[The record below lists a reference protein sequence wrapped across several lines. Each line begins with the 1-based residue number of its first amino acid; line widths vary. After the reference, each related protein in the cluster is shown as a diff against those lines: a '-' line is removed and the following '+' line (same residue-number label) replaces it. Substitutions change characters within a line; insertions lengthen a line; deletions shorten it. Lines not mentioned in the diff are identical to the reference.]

1 MDVTSFIDLHVHIG
15 PEVLPR
21 KYTVSTL
28 IEAEAGK
35 IAGMALKSHF
45 YPTIPFIRSIADAKG
60 LILVGSVTLNNYVG
74 GLNADAIYASAKL
87 SSLPI
92 IVWFPTINAK
102 NFLDKSKFEIPPE
115 WVGNRFTSRLSK
127 DVENIT
133 VLKEGMLSI
142 DTLKVLQAIKEKN
155 CILATGHLSAKESVL
170 LVTEAVKKG
179 ISKIIITHPIYQRI
193 KMDVVMQQE
202 LTALEGVYV
211 EHNYAMYLIDNIP
224 IREIARQIR
233 LVGIKK
239 CIISSDMGQ
248 IGNPSPSEGLRDFC
262 RLLLDEGISEED
274 LRMMGEIN
282 PRRLLGL
289 ELK

>member
-1 MDVTSFIDLHVHIG
+1 
-15 PEVLPR
+15 
-21 KYTVSTL
+21 
-28 IEAEAGK
+28 
-35 IAGMALKSHF
+35 
-45 YPTIPFIRSIADAKG
+45 
-60 LILVGSVTLNNYVG
+60 
-74 GLNADAIYASAKL
+74 
-87 SSLPI
+87 
-92 IVWFPTINAK
+92 
-102 NFLDKSKFEIPPE
+102 
-115 WVGNRFTSRLSK
+115 
-127 DVENIT
+127 
-133 VLKEGMLSI
+133 
-142 DTLKVLQAIKEKN
+142 
-155 CILATGHLSAKESVL
+155 
-170 LVTEAVKKG
+170 
-179 ISKIIITHPIYQRI
+179 
-193 KMDVVMQQE
+193 MDVVMQQE